1 LSAAAVARITAIA
14 TGCFRRAAMLLRC
27 AQAGTG
33 REETMPIT
41 RRATGLAALSL
52 IAAPAVHAQGA
63 PAGFPSRTVTVIV
76 GAPPGGTADALG
88 RLVAR
93 GLQEEWGGATVVVDN
108 RGAAGGQ
115 LAAETL
121 ARAAPDGHT
130 LMLANTNVLAINH
143 ALQPRQPYETLRDF
157 AFIGQVA
164 NWPLV
169 LTVRPELNVSSVAE
183 LIARAKAEPGKLN
196 AASAGNGTAMHMAVV
211 LFNRLA
217 GTDIVHVPYRG
228 SGPAMNDMLAGQGV
242 QMIFEPTATV
252 LGPIQAGRL
261 RGLAVASARRAA
273 ALPDLPTLAEAGL
286 TGYLV
291 TQYHGIVAP
300 AATPAPLV
308 AALNATLNRGM
319 ARPEIA
325 SLLANLGAEPAPT
338 TPEAFA
344 TFVREEIPRWADLV
358 RLSGARI
365 D

>member
-1 LSAAAVARITAIA
+1 MIVTR
-14 TGCFRRAAMLLRC
+14 RRA
-27 AQAGTG
+27 
-33 REETMPIT
+33 
-41 RRATGLAALSL
+41 GLAALGL
-52 IAAPAVHAQGA
+52 LAAPAVRAQA
-63 PAGFPSRTVTVIV
+63 PGGFPSRNVTVIV

-93 GLQEEWGGATVVVDN
+93 GLSEEWGGATVVVDN

-143 ALQPRQPYETLRDF
+143 ALQRQPYETLRDF
-157 AFIGQVA
+157 GFVGQVA

-169 LTVRPELNVSSVAE
+169 LTVRPELGVSTVAE

-196 AASAGNGTAMHMAVV
+196 AASAGNGTAMHMAVA

-217 GTDIVHVPYRG
+217 GTDIVHIPYRG

-286 TGYLV
+286 AGYLV
-291 TQYHGIVAP
+291 TQYHGIVVP

-308 AALNATLNRGM
+308 ATLNGALNRAM

-325 SLLANLGAEPAPT
+325 SRLTTLGAEPSPT

-344 TFVREEIPRWADLV
+344 AFVREEIPRWAELV
-358 RLSGARI
+358 KLAGARI

>member
-1 LSAAAVARITAIA
+1 MKV
-14 TGCFRRAAMLLRC
+14 
-27 AQAGTG
+27 
-33 REETMPIT
+33 T
-41 RRATGLAALSL
+41 RRQTALGAAGLL
-52 IAAPAVHAQGA
+52 AAPAAHAQPWT
-63 PAGFPSRTVTVIV
+63 PARNVTLIV

-93 GLQEEWGGATVVVDN
+93 GLSEEWGQTVVVEN

-121 ARAAPDGHT
+121 ARATPDGHT
-130 LMLANTNVLAINH
+130 LFLANTNVLAINH
-143 ALQPRQPYETLRDF
+143 ALNARQPYETLRDF
-157 AFIGQVA
+157 AFVGQVA

-169 LTVRPELNVSSVAE
+169 LTVRPELGVTSVAE

-196 AASAGNGTAMHMAVV
+196 AASGGNGTAMHMALA

-217 GTDIVHVPYRG
+217 GTEIVHVPYRG

-273 ALPDLPTLAEAGL
+273 ALPDLPTLAETGL
-286 TGYLV
+286 NGYLV
-291 TQYHGIVAP
+291 TQYHGIVVP

-308 AALNATLNRGM
+308 AQINAALNRAM
-319 ARPEIA
+319 ARPEIR
-325 SLLANLGAEPAPT
+325 SRLTNLGAEPIAT
-338 TPEAFA
+338 TPAEFA
-344 TFVREEIPRWADLV
+344 AFVREEIPRWAELV
-358 RLSGARI
+358 ALSGARVE
-365 D
+365 